1 MELRKAAEND
11 LQALIDFYGE
21 VSDAMIGTPFDCQW
35 RRGAHPSDEMIE
47 RAVAEDA
54 LTLADDNC
62 RIAAAIIVNHKAD
75 GATVPELPWRV
86 ACPPEKTA
94 IIHVLAVG
102 SAYRGTGIARTLL
115 EHAIEEARAAGMQ
128 TARISVAM
136 NNLPA
141 MRLYESC
148 GFVRIVESVQL
159 WGGVLVDALSL
170 ELPL

>member
-35 RRGAHPSDEMIE
+35 RRGNHPDEEMLA
-47 RAVAEDA
+47 RAIAEDA
-54 LTLADDNC
+54 LTLADDDGV
-62 RIAAAIIVNHKAD
+62 IAAAIIVDHETD

-86 ACPPEKTA
+86 ACPPEKA
-94 IIHVLAVG
+94 VIIHVLAAAP
-102 SAYRGTGIARTLL
+102 AYRGTGIARALL